1 MESQTTSQRCLT
13 KSTSKPHHQQQRS
26 QKANVNQVSAA
37 QELASSS
44 DDEYLYTMNHG
55 SNAPKIPKVSVK
67 IGVVVEMVI
76 DTSATTDIL
85 DEATYRN
92 IHQNEDTELQPTTK
106 RLFAYGSDSQLTI
119 LGKFDATIAFKDKY
133 KDTTI
138 HVVQGS
144 HGSLLSYKTAMD
156 LGILDLHVNHVS
168 DTVPVHEQLC
178 RQYSGI
184 FNGIGRLKGVEVKL
198 HIDQSVSPVAQRARR
213 IPFHMRKKVARELD
227 QLEQQ
232 GIIEKVDGP
241 TPWVSPLVITPK
253 KSGDVRI
260 CVDMRMANRAINRER
275 HPTPTI
281 DDLIHT
287 LNGVTVF
294 SKLDLRAGYHQLT
307 LAPESRYIT
316 TFATHKGLRRYARLN
331 FGTNSASEIFQM
343 VINELIRDIPE
354 ALNISDDVI
363 VFGKTQAEHDA
374 ALQAVFRKFAEVNLT
389 LNKKKCEFN
398 KKSIT
403 FFGFV
408 FSGQGIST

>member
-1 MESQTTSQRCLT
+1 
-13 KSTSKPHHQQQRS
+13 
-26 QKANVNQVSAA
+26 
-37 QELASSS
+37 
-44 DDEYLYTMNHG
+44 
-55 SNAPKIPKVSVK
+55 
-67 IGVVVEMVI
+67 
-76 DTSATTDIL
+76 
-85 DEATYRN
+85 
-92 IHQNEDTELQPTTK
+92 
-106 RLFAYGSDSQLTI
+106 
-119 LGKFDATIAFKDKY
+119 
-133 KDTTI
+133 
-138 HVVQGS
+138 
-144 HGSLLSYKTAMD
+144 
-156 LGILDLHVNHVS
+156 
-168 DTVPVHEQLC
+168 
-178 RQYSGI
+178 
-184 FNGIGRLKGVEVKL
+184 
-198 HIDQSVSPVAQRARR
+198 
-213 IPFHMRKKVARELD
+213 MRKKVARELD

-275 HPTPTI
+275 HPTLTI

-287 LNGVTVF
+287 LNGATVF

-316 TFATHKGLRRYARLN
+316 TFATHKGLRRYVRLS

-363 VFGKTQAEHDA
+363 VFGKTQAEHDT
-374 ALQAVFRKFAEVNLT
+374 ALQAVFQKFAEVNLT

-403 FFGFV
+403 FFEFV
-408 FSGQGIST
+408 FSGQEIST